1 MVFSNTGT
9 GEFSLEICTSGDP
22 HIYMSRVTTMDPNWN
37 HLTSH
42 QLEESVGRSTQ
53 EPPIFHGTNR
63 WMDGFQS
70 PEAIATLTDSQSITV
85 GFVPMFSWVIRFA
98 YVWITL
104 FVCEFPM
111 KLVKTPPCFSQIPF
125 NPPLN
130 HLRGD
135 VPWRCWENR
144 PETTSFTLQTG
155 ILGPGFCPVDLR
167 FIQVLELYKL

>member
-1 MVFSNTGT
+1 MLALTWPGCHVRANTLEHMGT
-9 GEFSLEICTSGDP
+9 YGTYIGLIYGRVVISIWYHDKKTCHGLFQHGNRWIFSGDM
-22 HIYMSRVTTMDPNWN
+22 HVRWSTYIYMSRVTTMDPNWN

-111 KLVKTPPCFSQIPF
+111 KLVK
-125 NPPLN
+125 N
-130 HLRGD
+130 
-135 VPWRCWENR
+135 
-144 PETTSFTLQTG
+144 TTMF
-155 ILGPGFCPVDLR
+155 
-167 FIQVLELYKL
+167 

>member
-1 MVFSNTGT
+1 MLALTWPGWHVRANTLEHMGT
-9 GEFSLEICTSGDP
+9 YGTYIGLIYGRVVISIWYHDKKNMSWSFPTREPVNFLWRYARQVI
-22 HIYMSRVTTMDPNWN
+22 HIYIYMSRVTTMDPNWN

-111 KLVKTPPCFSQIPF
+111 KLVK
-125 NPPLN
+125 N
-130 HLRGD
+130 
-135 VPWRCWENR
+135 
-144 PETTSFTLQTG
+144 TTMF
-155 ILGPGFCPVDLR
+155 
-167 FIQVLELYKL
+167 